1 MRPRLRDALHDRSA
15 GRQRALF
22 NSAHTLQP
30 AVTLSAMEQTRRRPS
45 RTITQPRPATFIAR
59 PEVGK
64 DTSVTIR
71 SAPVRPHQSL
81 LPWGLTA
88 CAVVA
93 GPPFF
98 DASHASVA
106 VASVAIALT
115 ALVIGFALRHGRHD
129 TGAVAPVVRRS
140 RTLGWSPP

>member
-1 MRPRLRDALHDRSA
+1 
-15 GRQRALF
+15 
-22 NSAHTLQP
+22 
-30 AVTLSAMEQTRRRPS
+30 
-45 RTITQPRPATFIAR
+45 
-59 PEVGK
+59 
-64 DTSVTIR
+64 
-71 SAPVRPHQSL
+71 L

-93 GPPFF
+93 GPPLFGAAQ
-98 DASHASVA
+98 ASPAVT

-129 TGAVAPVVRRS
+129 TGAVAPAVRRS